1 MDSLIY
7 RQPCAALTS
16 SRDIN
21 WDTSQWSAIIDD
33 RSFLSWLVKV
43 PSEAEQL
50 RARQISMAQMGKL
63 EELWRE
69 NPQARLEDADAG
81 DEDEEMQPVVAR
93 YAIPRAWGLYN
104 VRRQT
109 DLAGTKTPTS
119 TKTYSALWSR
129 SKPTMT
135 SA

>member
-1 MDSLIY
+1 MGSWLIIF
-7 RQPCAALTS
+7 RQPCAALTN

-50 RARQISMAQMGKL
+50 RARQISMAQIAKL

-69 NPQARLEDADAG
+69 NPQAKLEDADAQNG
-81 DEDEEMQPVVAR
+81 EEEMQPILLR
-93 YAIPRAWGLYN
+93 
-104 VRRQT
+104 
-109 DLAGTKTPTS
+109 
-119 TKTYSALWSR
+119 
-129 SKPTMT
+129 
-135 SA
+135 

>member
-1 MDSLIY
+1 LYDSTDN

-63 EELWRE
+63 EELWRD

-93 YAIPRAWGLYN
+93 
-104 VRRQT
+104 
-109 DLAGTKTPTS
+109 
-119 TKTYSALWSR
+119 
-129 SKPTMT
+129 
-135 SA
+135 